1 MKGLAELKNKI
12 VKAPHLNIF
21 KIGTWVTMGLFA
33 TFLLVYIFVGD
44 EMLNYFPLLI
54 LFAFGSPF
62 ISLMISKAMVK
73 RAYNIR
79 MIGNGGARTEKEQLV
94 VDTVTL
100 LSEKLNL
107 QKLPEIGIYPS
118 NDINAFATGAS
129 KNSAMVAVSQ
139 GLLNNM
145 NETEIIGV
153 LAHEMSH
160 VVNGDMLT
168 STILEGF
175 VSAFSIVIILIV
187 NILLSNNRKNNRV
200 GGAIASTATFYW
212 LRGVLN
218 FFGRILASWYS
229 RRREF
234 AADKLAAEI
243 TEPTYMKSALVR
255 LQEISEGRIS
265 LQDSD
270 REFASFKI
278 TNNFSMGNIFG
289 SLFASHPSLE
299 KRIEAIERM
308 ENKEI

>member
-1 MKGLAELKNKI
+1 MKGLAELRNKI
-12 VKAPHLNIF
+12 IKVPHLNIL
-21 KIGTWVTMGLFA
+21 KLGTWVTMGLFA
-33 TFLLVYIFVGD
+33 TFLLIYIFVGD

-62 ISLMISKAMVK
+62 ISLMMSKATVK

-79 MIGNGGARTEKEQLV
+79 MIGESGARTEKEKLV
-94 VDTVTL
+94 IDTITL
-100 LSEKLNL
+100 FSQKLGL
-107 QKLPEIGIYPS
+107 QKLPEIGVYPS

-139 GLLNNM
+139 GLLNSM

-168 STILEGF
+168 SSILEGF
-175 VSAFSIVIILIV
+175 VSAFGLIATLPF
-187 NILLSNNRKNNRV
+187 LLGGNNNRGRR
-200 GGAIASTATFYW
+200 AASSMATYYIV
-212 LRGVLN
+212 RNVAN
-218 FFGRILASWYS
+218 IFGKIVSSAYS

-243 TEPTYMKSALVR
+243 TEPAYMKSALVR

-278 TNNFSMGNIFG
+278 TNNFSIGNIFG
-289 SLFASHPSLE
+289 NIFASHPSLE
-299 KRIEAIERM
+299 KRIAAIERM
-308 ENKEI
+308 ENK

>member
-1 MKGLAELKNKI
+1 MKGLAELRNKI
-12 VKAPHLNIF
+12 IKVPHLNIF
-21 KIGTWVTMGLFA
+21 KLGTWVIMGLFA
-33 TFLLVYIFVGD
+33 TFLLIYIFVGD

-62 ISLMISKAMVK
+62 ISLMMSKATVK

-79 MIGNGGARTEKEQLV
+79 MIGESGARTEKEKLV
-94 VDTVTL
+94 IDTITL
-100 LSEKLNL
+100 FSQKLGL
-107 QKLPEIGIYPS
+107 QKLPEIGVYPS

-139 GLLNNM
+139 GLLNSM

-168 STILEGF
+168 SSILEGF
-175 VSAFSIVIILIV
+175 VSAFGLIATLPFLMGG
-187 NILLSNNRKNNRV
+187 NNNRGRR
-200 GGAIASTATFYW
+200 AASSIATYYIVRNIA
-212 LRGVLN
+212 N
-218 FFGRILASWYS
+218 IFGKIVSSAYS

-243 TEPTYMKSALVR
+243 TEPAYMKSALVR

-278 TNNFSMGNIFG
+278 TNNFSIGNIFG
-289 SLFASHPSLE
+289 NIFASHPSLE
-299 KRIEAIERM
+299 KRIAAIERM
-308 ENKEI
+308 ENK

>member
-1 MKGLAELKNKI
+1 MKGLAELRNKI
-12 VKAPHLNIF
+12 IKVPHLNIF
-21 KIGTWVTMGLFA
+21 KLGTWVTMGLFA
-33 TFLLVYIFVGD
+33 TFLLIYIFVGD

-54 LFAFGSPF
+54 LFTFGSPF
-62 ISLMISKAMVK
+62 VSLMMSKATVK

-79 MIGNGGARTEKEQLV
+79 MIGESGARTEKEKLV
-94 VDTVTL
+94 IDTITL
-100 LSEKLNL
+100 FSQKLGL
-107 QKLPEIGIYPS
+107 QKLPEIGVYPS

-139 GLLNNM
+139 GLLNSM

-168 STILEGF
+168 SSILEGF
-175 VSAFSIVIILIV
+175 VSAFGLIATLPFLRGG
-187 NILLSNNRKNNRV
+187 NNNRGRR
-200 GGAIASTATFYW
+200 AASSMATYYIV
-212 LRGVLN
+212 RNVAN
-218 FFGRILASWYS
+218 VFGKIVSSAYS

-243 TEPTYMKSALVR
+243 TEPAYMKSALLR
-255 LQEISEGRIS
+255 LQEISEGRVS

-289 SLFASHPSLE
+289 NIFASHPSLE
-299 KRIEAIERM
+299 KRIAAIERM
-308 ENKEI
+308 ENK

>member
-1 MKGLAELKNKI
+1 MKGLAELRNKI
-12 VKAPHLNIF
+12 IKVPHLNIL
-21 KIGTWVTMGLFA
+21 KLGTWVTMGLFA
-33 TFLLVYIFVGD
+33 TFLLIYIFVGD

-62 ISLMISKAMVK
+62 VSLMMSKATVK

-79 MIGNGGARTEKEQLV
+79 MIGESGARTEKEKLV
-94 VDTVTL
+94 IDTITL
-100 LSEKLNL
+100 FSQKLGL
-107 QKLPEIGIYPS
+107 QKLPEIGVYPS

-139 GLLNNM
+139 GLLNSM

-168 STILEGF
+168 SSILEGF
-175 VSAFSIVIILIV
+175 VSAFGLIATLPFLMGG
-187 NILLSNNRKNNRV
+187 NNNRGRR
-200 GGAIASTATFYW
+200 AASSMATYYIV
-212 LRGVLN
+212 RNVAN
-218 FFGRILASWYS
+218 IFGKIVSSAYS

-243 TEPTYMKSALVR
+243 TEPAYMKSALLR

-278 TNNFSMGNIFG
+278 TNNFSIGNIFG
-289 SLFASHPSLE
+289 NIFASHPSLE
-299 KRIEAIERM
+299 KRIAAIERM
-308 ENKEI
+308 ENK

>member
-12 VKAPHLNIF
+12 IKVPHLNIF
-21 KIGTWVTMGLFA
+21 RLGTWVTMGLFA
-33 TFLLVYIFVGD
+33 TFLLIYIFVG
-44 EMLNYFPLLI
+44 EQMLNYYPYLI

-62 ISLMISKAMVK
+62 ISLLMSKSMVK
-73 RAYNIR
+73 RVYNIR
-79 MIGNGGARTEKEQLV
+79 MIGNGGAGSEKEKLV

-100 LSEKLNL
+100 LSQKLGL
-107 QKLPEIGIYPS
+107 QKLPEIGVYPS
-118 NDINAFATGAS
+118 NDVNAFATGAS

-168 STILEGF
+168 SSILEGF
-175 VSAFSIVIILIV
+175 VSAFGMIATLPFLMGG
-187 NILLSNNRKNNRV
+187 NNNRGRRAASSMATYYIVRN
-200 GGAIASTATFYW
+200 IA
-212 LRGVLN
+212 N
-218 FFGRILASWYS
+218 IFGKIVSSAYS

-243 TEPTYMKSALVR
+243 TEPTYMKSALLR

-265 LQDSD
+265 LQNSD

-278 TNNFSMGNIFG
+278 TNNFSMGNIAN
-289 SLFASHPSLE
+289 LFASHPSLE
-299 KRIEAIERM
+299 KRIAAIERM
-308 ENKEI
+308 EINN

>member
-1 MKGLAELKNKI
+1 MKGLAELRNKI
-12 VKAPHLNIF
+12 IKVPHLNIL
-21 KIGTWVTMGLFA
+21 KLGTWVTMGLFA
-33 TFLLVYIFVGD
+33 TFLLIYIFVGD

-62 ISLMISKAMVK
+62 VSLMMSKATVK

-79 MIGNGGARTEKEQLV
+79 MIGESGARTEKEKLV
-94 VDTVTL
+94 IDTITL
-100 LSEKLNL
+100 FSQKLGL
-107 QKLPEIGIYPS
+107 QKLPEIGVYPS

-139 GLLNNM
+139 GLLNSM

-168 STILEGF
+168 SSILEGF
-175 VSAFSIVIILIV
+175 VSAFGLIATLPFLMGG
-187 NILLSNNRKNNRV
+187 NNNRGRRAASSMATYYIVRN
-200 GGAIASTATFYW
+200 IA
-212 LRGVLN
+212 N
-218 FFGRILASWYS
+218 IFGKIVSSAYS

-243 TEPTYMKSALVR
+243 TEPAYMKSALVR
-255 LQEISEGRIS
+255 LQEISEGRIA

-278 TNNFSMGNIFG
+278 TNNFSIGNIFG
-289 SLFASHPSLE
+289 NIFASHPSLE
-299 KRIEAIERM
+299 KRIAAIERM
-308 ENKEI
+308 ENK

>member
-1 MKGLAELKNKI
+1 MKGLAELRNKI
-12 VKAPHLNIF
+12 IKVPHLNIF
-21 KIGTWVTMGLFA
+21 KLGTWVTMGLFA
-33 TFLLVYIFVGD
+33 TFLLIYIFVGD

-62 ISLMISKAMVK
+62 ISLMISKATVK

-79 MIGNGGARTEKEQLV
+79 MIGESGARTEKEKLV
-94 VDTVTL
+94 IDTITL
-100 LSEKLNL
+100 FSQKLGL
-107 QKLPEIGIYPS
+107 QKLPEIGVYPS

-139 GLLNNM
+139 GLLNSM

-168 STILEGF
+168 SSILEGF
-175 VSAFSIVIILIV
+175 VSAFGLIATLPFLMGG
-187 NILLSNNRKNNRV
+187 NNNRGRRAASSMATYYIVRN
-200 GGAIASTATFYW
+200 IA
-212 LRGVLN
+212 N
-218 FFGRILASWYS
+218 IFGKIVSSAYS

-243 TEPTYMKSALVR
+243 TEPAYMKSALVR

-278 TNNFSMGNIFG
+278 TNNFSIGNIFG
-289 SLFASHPSLE
+289 NIFASHPSLE
-299 KRIEAIERM
+299 KRIAAIERM
-308 ENKEI
+308 ENK

>member
-1 MKGLAELKNKI
+1 MKGLAELRNKI
-12 VKAPHLNIF
+12 VKVPHLNIF

-33 TFLLVYIFVGD
+33 SFLLIYIFVGD

-62 ISLMISKAMVK
+62 ISLMMSKATVK

-79 MIGNGGARTEKEQLV
+79 MIGESGARTEKEKLV
-94 VDTVTL
+94 IDTITL
-100 LSEKLNL
+100 FSQKLGL
-107 QKLPEIGIYPS
+107 QKLPEIGVYPS

-139 GLLNNM
+139 GLLNSM

-168 STILEGF
+168 SSILEGF
-175 VSAFSIVIILIV
+175 VSAFGLIATLPF
-187 NILLSNNRKNNRV
+187 LLGGNNNRGRRAASSMATYYIVRN
-200 GGAIASTATFYW
+200 IAN
-212 LRGVLN
+212 V
-218 FFGRILASWYS
+218 FGKIVSSAYS

-243 TEPTYMKSALVR
+243 TEPAYMKSALLR

-278 TNNFSMGNIFG
+278 TNNFSIGNIFG
-289 SLFASHPSLE
+289 NIFASHPSLE
-299 KRIEAIERM
+299 KRIAAIERM
-308 ENKEI
+308 ENKEL

>member
-44 EMLNYFPLLI
+44 EMLNYYPLLI
-54 LFAFGSPF
+54 LFAFGTPF
-62 ISLMISKAMVK
+62 ISKATVM

-79 MIGNGGARTEKEQLV
+79 MIGNGGASTEKEKLV

-100 LSEKLNL
+100 LSQKLGL
-107 QKLPEIGIYPS
+107 QKLPEIGVYPS
-118 NDINAFATGAS
+118 NDVNAFATGAS

-139 GLLNNM
+139 GLLNSM

-168 STILEGF
+168 SSILEGF
-175 VSAFSIVIILIV
+175 ISAFGLIAALPFLMG
-187 NILLSNNRKNNRV
+187 NNNRGRRTASSMVTYYLVRN
-200 GGAIASTATFYW
+200 GA
-212 LRGVLN
+212 N
-218 FFGRILASWYS
+218 FLGKAVSSAYS
-229 RRREF
+229 RRREYG
-234 AADKLAAEI
+234 ADKLAAEI
-243 TEPTYMKSALVR
+243 TDPSYMKSALLR
-255 LQEISEGRIS
+255 LQEISEGRVS

-289 SLFASHPSLE
+289 NLFASHPSLA
-299 KRIEAIERM
+299 KRIAAIERM
-308 ENKEI
+308 ENKEL

>member
-1 MKGLAELKNKI
+1 MKGLAELRNKI
-12 VKAPHLNIF
+12 IKVPHLNIL
-21 KIGTWVTMGLFA
+21 KLGTWVTMGLFA
-33 TFLLVYIFVGD
+33 TFLLIYIFVGD
-44 EMLNYFPLLI
+44 EMLI

-62 ISLMISKAMVK
+62 ISLMMSKATVK

-79 MIGNGGARTEKEQLV
+79 MIGESGARTEKEKLV
-94 VDTVTL
+94 IDTITL
-100 LSEKLNL
+100 FSQKLGL
-107 QKLPEIGIYPS
+107 QKLPEIGVYPS

-139 GLLNNM
+139 GLLNSM

-160 VVNGDMLT
+160 VGNWDMLT
-168 STILEGF
+168 SSILEGF
-175 VSAFSIVIILIV
+175 VSAFGLIATLPFLMGG
-187 NILLSNNRKNNRV
+187 NNNRGRRAASSMATYYIVRN
-200 GGAIASTATFYW
+200 IA
-212 LRGVLN
+212 N
-218 FFGRILASWYS
+218 IFGKIVSSAYS

-243 TEPTYMKSALVR
+243 TEPAYMKSALVR

-278 TNNFSMGNIFG
+278 TNNFSIGNIFG
-289 SLFASHPSLE
+289 NIFASHPSLE
-299 KRIEAIERM
+299 KRIAAIERM
-308 ENKEI
+308 ENK

>member
-1 MKGLAELKNKI
+1 MKGLAELRNKI
-12 VKAPHLNIF
+12 IKVPHLNIF
-21 KIGTWVTMGLFA
+21 KLGTWVTMGLFA
-33 TFLLVYIFVGD
+33 TFLLIYIFVGD

-62 ISLMISKAMVK
+62 ISLMMSKATVK

-79 MIGNGGARTEKEQLV
+79 MIGESGARTEKEKLV
-94 VDTVTL
+94 IDTITL
-100 LSEKLNL
+100 FSQKLGL
-107 QKLPEIGIYPS
+107 QKLPEIGVYPS

-139 GLLNNM
+139 GLLNSM

-168 STILEGF
+168 SSILEGF
-175 VSAFSIVIILIV
+175 VSAFGLIATLPFLMGG
-187 NILLSNNRKNNRV
+187 NNNRGRRAASSMATYYVVRN
-200 GGAIASTATFYW
+200 IA
-212 LRGVLN
+212 N
-218 FFGRILASWYS
+218 FFGKIVSSAYS

-243 TEPTYMKSALVR
+243 TEPAYMKSALVR

-308 ENKEI
+308 ENKEL

>member
-1 MKGLAELKNKI
+1 MKGLAELRNKI
-12 VKAPHLNIF
+12 IKVPHLNIF
-21 KIGTWVTMGLFA
+21 KLGTWVTMGLFA
-33 TFLLVYIFVGD
+33 TFLLIYIFVGD

-62 ISLMISKAMVK
+62 ISLMMSKATVK

-79 MIGNGGARTEKEQLV
+79 MIGESGARTEKEKLV
-94 VDTVTL
+94 IDTITL
-100 LSEKLNL
+100 FSQKLGL
-107 QKLPEIGIYPS
+107 QKLPEIGVYPS

-139 GLLNNM
+139 GLLNSM

-168 STILEGF
+168 SSILEGF
-175 VSAFSIVIILIV
+175 VSAFGLIATLPF
-187 NILLSNNRKNNRV
+187 LLGGNNNRGRRAASSMATYYIVRN
-200 GGAIASTATFYW
+200 IAN
-212 LRGVLN
+212 V
-218 FFGRILASWYS
+218 FGKIVSSAYS

-243 TEPTYMKSALVR
+243 TEPAYMKSALLR

-289 SLFASHPSLE
+289 NIFASHPSLE
-299 KRIEAIERM
+299 KRIAAIERM
-308 ENKEI
+308 ENKEL

>member
-1 MKGLAELKNKI
+1 MKGLAELKNK
-12 VKAPHLNIF
+12 VVNVPHVNMF
-21 KIGTWVTMGLFA
+21 KVATWTTMGALA
-33 TFLLVYIFVGD
+33 VFLLIYIFVGD
-44 EMLNYFPLLI
+44 EIYNFAPLLI
-54 LFAFGSPF
+54 AFAFGAPF
-62 ISLMISKAMVK
+62 VSLMMSKSTVK

-94 VDTVTL
+94 VDTITL
-100 LSEKLNL
+100 FSQKLNL
-107 QKLPEIGIYPS
+107 QKLPEIGVYPS

-175 VSAFSIVIILIV
+175 VSAFSIVIVLIV

-200 GGAIASTATFYW
+200 GSAIASTASFYW
-212 LRGVLN
+212 LRGFLN
-218 FFGRILASWYS
+218 FLGKIVASWYS

-234 AADKLAAEI
+234 GADRLAAQI
-243 TEPTYMKSALVR
+243 TEPAYMKSALIR
-255 LQEISEGRIS
+255 LQEISEGRVN
-265 LQDSD
+265 LQASD
-270 REFASFKI
+270 REFAAFKI
-278 TNNFSMGNIFG
+278 TNNFSMGGFAN
-289 SLFASHPSLE
+289 LFATHPSLE
-299 KRIEAIERM
+299 KRIAAIERM
-308 ENKEI
+308 EK

>member
-1 MKGLAELKNKI
+1 MKGLAELRNKI
-12 VKAPHLNIF
+12 IKVPHLNIL
-21 KIGTWVTMGLFA
+21 KLGTWVTMGLFA
-33 TFLLVYIFVGD
+33 TFLLIYIFVGD

-62 ISLMISKAMVK
+62 VSLMMSKATVK

-79 MIGNGGARTEKEQLV
+79 MIGESGARTEKEKLV
-94 VDTVTL
+94 IDTITL
-100 LSEKLNL
+100 FSQKLGL
-107 QKLPEIGIYPS
+107 QKLPEIGVYPS

-139 GLLNNM
+139 GLLNSM

-168 STILEGF
+168 SSILEGF
-175 VSAFSIVIILIV
+175 VSVFGLIATLPFLMGG
-187 NILLSNNRKNNRV
+187 NNNRGRRAASSMATYYIVRN
-200 GGAIASTATFYW
+200 IA
-212 LRGVLN
+212 N
-218 FFGRILASWYS
+218 IFGKIVSSAYS

-243 TEPTYMKSALVR
+243 TEPAYMKSALVR

-278 TNNFSMGNIFG
+278 TNNFSIGNIFG
-289 SLFASHPSLE
+289 NIFASHPSLE
-299 KRIEAIERM
+299 KRIAAIERM
-308 ENKEI
+308 ENK

>member
-12 VKAPHLNIF
+12 VKVPHLNIF

-62 ISLMISKAMVK
+62 ISLMMSKAMVK

-79 MIGNGGARTEKEQLV
+79 MIGEGGATSEKEKLV

-100 LSEKLNL
+100 LSQKLGL
-107 QKLPEIGIYPS
+107 QKLPEIGVYPS

-139 GLLNNM
+139 GLLNSM

-168 STILEGF
+168 SSILEGF
-175 VSAFSIVIILIV
+175 VSAFGLIATLPFLMGG
-187 NILLSNNRKNNRV
+187 NNNRGRRAASSMATYYIVRN
-200 GGAIASTATFYW
+200 IA
-212 LRGVLN
+212 N
-218 FFGRILASWYS
+218 IFGKIVSSAYS

-243 TEPTYMKSALVR
+243 TEPAYMKSALVR
-255 LQEISEGRIS
+255 LQEISEGRIA

-278 TNNFSMGNIFG
+278 TNNFSMRNLAN
-289 SLFASHPSLE
+289 LFASHPSLE
-299 KRIEAIERM
+299 RRIAAIERM
-308 ENKEI
+308 ENKEL

>member
-1 MKGLAELKNKI
+1 MKGLAELKNK
-12 VKAPHLNIF
+12 VVNAPHVNMF
-21 KIGTWVTMGLFA
+21 KVASWATMGVFA
-33 TFLLVYIFVGD
+33 TYLLIYVFAGE
-44 EMLNYFPLLI
+44 EMLKYYPLLI
-54 LFAFGSPF
+54 AFAFGAPLV
-62 ISLMISKAMVK
+62 SLMTSKASVK
-73 RAYNIR
+73 RAYNVR

-107 QKLPEIGIYPS
+107 QKLPEIGVYPS
-118 NDINAFATGAS
+118 YDINAFATGAS

-187 NILLSNNRKNNRV
+187 NILLSNDRKNNRV
-200 GGAIASTATFYW
+200 GSAIASTATFYW

-234 AADKLAAEI
+234 GADRLAAQI
-243 TEPTYMKSALVR
+243 TEPAYMKSALVR
-255 LQEISEGRIS
+255 LQEISEGRVN
-265 LQDSD
+265 LQPND
-270 REFASFKI
+270 REFAAFKI
-278 TNNFSMGNIFG
+278 TNNFSMGGFAN
-289 SLFASHPSLE
+289 LFATHPSLE
-299 KRIEAIERM
+299 KRIAAIERM
-308 ENKEI
+308 EK

>member
-1 MKGLAELKNKI
+1 MKGLAELRNKI
-12 VKAPHLNIF
+12 IKVPPLNLF
-21 KIGTWVTMGLFA
+21 KLGTWVTMGLFA
-33 TFLLVYIFVGD
+33 TFLLIYIFVGD

-62 ISLMISKAMVK
+62 ISLMMSKATVK

-79 MIGNGGARTEKEQLV
+79 MIGESGARTEKEKLV
-94 VDTVTL
+94 IDTITL
-100 LSEKLNL
+100 FSQKLGL
-107 QKLPEIGIYPS
+107 QKLPEIGVYPS

-139 GLLNNM
+139 GLLNSM

-153 LAHEMSH
+153 LAHDMSH

-168 STILEGF
+168 SSILEGF
-175 VSAFSIVIILIV
+175 VSAFGLIATLPFLMGG
-187 NILLSNNRKNNRV
+187 NNNRGRRAASSMATYYIVRN
-200 GGAIASTATFYW
+200 IA
-212 LRGVLN
+212 N
-218 FFGRILASWYS
+218 IFGKIVSSAYS

-243 TEPTYMKSALVR
+243 TEPAYMKSALVR
-255 LQEISEGRIS
+255 LQEISEGRVS

-289 SLFASHPSLE
+289 NIFASHPSLE
-299 KRIEAIERM
+299 KRIAAIERM
-308 ENKEI
+308 ENK

>member
-1 MKGLAELKNKI
+1 MKGLAELRNKI
-12 VKAPHLNIF
+12 IKVPHLNIL
-21 KIGTWVTMGLFA
+21 KLGTWVTMRLFA
-33 TFLLVYIFVGD
+33 TFLLIYIFVGD

-62 ISLMISKAMVK
+62 ISLMMSKATVK

-79 MIGNGGARTEKEQLV
+79 MIGESGARTEKEKLV
-94 VDTVTL
+94 IDTITL
-100 LSEKLNL
+100 FSQKLGL
-107 QKLPEIGIYPS
+107 QKLPEIGVYPS

-139 GLLNNM
+139 GLLNSM

-168 STILEGF
+168 SSILEGF
-175 VSAFSIVIILIV
+175 VSAFGLIATLPFLMGG
-187 NILLSNNRKNNRV
+187 NNNRGRRAASSMATYYIVRN
-200 GGAIASTATFYW
+200 IA
-212 LRGVLN
+212 N
-218 FFGRILASWYS
+218 IFGKIVSSAYS

-243 TEPTYMKSALVR
+243 TEPAYMKSALVR

-278 TNNFSMGNIFG
+278 TNNFSIGNIFG
-289 SLFASHPSLE
+289 NIFASHPSLE
-299 KRIEAIERM
+299 KRIAAIERM
-308 ENKEI
+308 ENK

>member
-1 MKGLAELKNKI
+1 MKGLAELRNKI
-12 VKAPHLNIF
+12 IKVPHLNIF
-21 KIGTWVTMGLFA
+21 KLGTWVTMGLFA
-33 TFLLVYIFVGD
+33 TFLLIYIFVGD

-62 ISLMISKAMVK
+62 ISLMMSKATVK

-79 MIGNGGARTEKEQLV
+79 MIGESGARTEKEKLV
-94 VDTVTL
+94 IDTITL
-100 LSEKLNL
+100 FSQKLGL
-107 QKLPEIGIYPS
+107 QKLPEIGVYPS

-139 GLLNNM
+139 GLLNSM

-168 STILEGF
+168 SSILEGF
-175 VSAFSIVIILIV
+175 VSAFGLIATLPFLMGG
-187 NILLSNNRKNNRV
+187 NNNRGRRAASSMATYYIVRN
-200 GGAIASTATFYW
+200 IA
-212 LRGVLN
+212 N
-218 FFGRILASWYS
+218 IFGKIVSSAYS

-243 TEPTYMKSALVR
+243 TEPAYMKSALVR

-278 TNNFSMGNIFG
+278 TNNFSIGNIFG
-289 SLFASHPSLE
+289 NIFASHPSLE
-299 KRIEAIERM
+299 KRIAAIERM
-308 ENKEI
+308 ENK

>member
-12 VKAPHLNIF
+12 VKAPHRNIF

-33 TFLLVYIFVGD
+33 TYLLIYIFVGQ

-54 LFAFGSPF
+54 LFAFATPF
-62 ISLMISKAMVK
+62 ISLMMSKATVK

-79 MIGNGGARTEKEQLV
+79 MIGDGGVSTEKEKLV
-94 VDTVTL
+94 VDTITL
-100 LSEKLNL
+100 LSQKLGL
-107 QKLPEIGIYPS
+107 QKLPEIGVYPS
-118 NDINAFATGAS
+118 NDVNAFATGAS

-139 GLLNNM
+139 GLLNSM

-168 STILEGF
+168 SSILEGF
-175 VSAFSIVIILIV
+175 VSAFGLIATLPF
-187 NILLSNNRKNNRV
+187 LLGGNNNRGRRAGSSIMTYYLIRNVAN
-200 GGAIASTATFYW
+200 I
-212 LRGVLN
+212 
-218 FFGRILASWYS
+218 FGKIVSSAYS
-229 RRREF
+229 RRREYG
-234 AADKLAAEI
+234 ADKLAAEI
-243 TEPTYMKSALVR
+243 TDPSYMKSALLR
-255 LQEISEGRIS
+255 LQEISEGRVS

-289 SLFASHPSLE
+289 NLFASHPSLE
-299 KRIEAIERM
+299 KRIAAIERM
-308 ENKEI
+308 ENKNVY

>member
-1 MKGLAELKNKI
+1 MKGLAELRNKI
-12 VKAPHLNIF
+12 IKVPHLNIF
-21 KIGTWVTMGLFA
+21 KLGTWVTMGLFA
-33 TFLLVYIFVGD
+33 TFLLIYIFVGD

-62 ISLMISKAMVK
+62 VSLMMSKATVK

-79 MIGNGGARTEKEQLV
+79 MIGESGARTEKEKLV
-94 VDTVTL
+94 IDTITL
-100 LSEKLNL
+100 FSQKLGL
-107 QKLPEIGIYPS
+107 QKLPEIGVYPS

-139 GLLNNM
+139 GLLNSM

-168 STILEGF
+168 SSILEGF
-175 VSAFSIVIILIV
+175 VSAFGLIATLPFLMDG
-187 NILLSNNRKNNRV
+187 NNNRGRR
-200 GGAIASTATFYW
+200 AASSMATYYIV
-212 LRGVLN
+212 RNVAN
-218 FFGRILASWYS
+218 VFGKIVSSAYS

-243 TEPTYMKSALVR
+243 TEPAYMKSALLR

-278 TNNFSMGNIFG
+278 TNNFSMGNLAN
-289 SLFASHPSLE
+289 LFASHPSLE
-299 KRIEAIERM
+299 KRIAAIERM
-308 ENKEI
+308 ENK

>member
-1 MKGLAELKNKI
+1 MKGLAELRNKI
-12 VKAPHLNIF
+12 IKVPHLNIL
-21 KIGTWVTMGLFA
+21 KLGTWVTMGLFA
-33 TFLLVYIFVGD
+33 TFLLIYIFVGD

-62 ISLMISKAMVK
+62 VSLMMSKATVK

-79 MIGNGGARTEKEQLV
+79 MIGESGARTEKEKLV
-94 VDTVTL
+94 IDTITL
-100 LSEKLNL
+100 FSQKLGL
-107 QKLPEIGIYPS
+107 QKLPEIGVYPS

-139 GLLNNM
+139 GLLNSM

-168 STILEGF
+168 SSILEGF
-175 VSAFSIVIILIV
+175 VSAFGLIATLPFLMGG
-187 NILLSNNRKNNRV
+187 NNNRGRR
-200 GGAIASTATFYW
+200 AASSIATYYIVRNIA
-212 LRGVLN
+212 N
-218 FFGRILASWYS
+218 IFGKIVSSAYS

-243 TEPTYMKSALVR
+243 TEPAYMKSALVR

-278 TNNFSMGNIFG
+278 TNNFSIGNIFG
-289 SLFASHPSLE
+289 NIFASHPSLE
-299 KRIEAIERM
+299 KRIAAIERM
-308 ENKEI
+308 ENK

>member
-1 MKGLAELKNKI
+1 MKGLAELRNKI
-12 VKAPHLNIF
+12 IKVPHLNIF
-21 KIGTWVTMGLFA
+21 KLGTWVTMGLFA
-33 TFLLVYIFVGD
+33 TFLLIYIFVGD

-62 ISLMISKAMVK
+62 ISLMMSKATVK

-79 MIGNGGARTEKEQLV
+79 MIGESGARTEKEKLV
-94 VDTVTL
+94 IDTITL
-100 LSEKLNL
+100 FSQKLGL
-107 QKLPEIGIYPS
+107 QKLPEIGVYPS

-139 GLLNNM
+139 VLLNSM

-168 STILEGF
+168 SSILEGF
-175 VSAFSIVIILIV
+175 VSAFGLIATLPFLMGG
-187 NILLSNNRKNNRV
+187 NNNRGRRAASSMATYYIVRN
-200 GGAIASTATFYW
+200 IA
-212 LRGVLN
+212 N
-218 FFGRILASWYS
+218 IFGKIVSSAYS

-243 TEPTYMKSALVR
+243 TEPAYMKSALVR

-278 TNNFSMGNIFG
+278 TNNFSIGNIFG
-289 SLFASHPSLE
+289 NIFASHPSLE

-308 ENKEI
+308 ENE

>member
-1 MKGLAELKNKI
+1 MKGLAELRNKI
-12 VKAPHLNIF
+12 IKVPHLNIL
-21 KIGTWVTMGLFA
+21 KLGTWVTMGLFA
-33 TFLLVYIFVGD
+33 TFLLIYIFVGD

-62 ISLMISKAMVK
+62 VSLMMSKATVK

-79 MIGNGGARTEKEQLV
+79 MIGESGARTEKEKLV
-94 VDTVTL
+94 IDTITL
-100 LSEKLNL
+100 FSQKLGL
-107 QKLPEIGIYPS
+107 QKLPEIGVYPS

-139 GLLNNM
+139 GLLNSM

-168 STILEGF
+168 SSILEGF
-175 VSAFSIVIILIV
+175 VSAFGLIATLPFLMGG
-187 NILLSNNRKNNRV
+187 NNNRGRRAASSMATYYIVRN
-200 GGAIASTATFYW
+200 IA
-212 LRGVLN
+212 N
-218 FFGRILASWYS
+218 IFGKIVSSAYS

-243 TEPTYMKSALVR
+243 TEPAYMKSALVR
-255 LQEISEGRIS
+255 LQEISEGRVS

-289 SLFASHPSLE
+289 NIFASHPSLE
-299 KRIEAIERM
+299 KRIAAIERM
-308 ENKEI
+308 ENK

>member
-1 MKGLAELKNKI
+1 MKGLAELKNK
-12 VKAPHLNIF
+12 VVNAPHVNIF
-21 KIGTWVTMGLFA
+21 KVATWTTMGVFA
-33 TFLLVYIFVGD
+33 TYLLIYVFAGE
-44 EMLNYFPLLI
+44 EMLKYYPLLI
-54 LFAFGSPF
+54 AFAFGAPLV
-62 ISLMISKAMVK
+62 SLMTSKASVK

-107 QKLPEIGIYPS
+107 QKLPEIGVYPS

-234 AADKLAAEI
+234 GADRLAAQI
-243 TEPTYMKSALVR
+243 TEPAYMKSALVR
-255 LQEISEGRIS
+255 LQEISEGRVN
-265 LQDSD
+265 LQPND
-270 REFASFKI
+270 REFAAFKI
-278 TNNFSMGNIFG
+278 TNNFSMGGFAN
-289 SLFASHPSLE
+289 LFATHPSLE
-299 KRIEAIERM
+299 KRIAAIERM
-308 ENKEI
+308 EK

>member
-1 MKGLAELKNKI
+1 MKGLAELRNKI
-12 VKAPHLNIF
+12 IKVPHLNIF
-21 KIGTWVTMGLFA
+21 KLGTWVTMGLFA
-33 TFLLVYIFVGD
+33 TFLLIYIFVGD

-62 ISLMISKAMVK
+62 VSLMMSKATVK

-79 MIGNGGARTEKEQLV
+79 MIGESGARTEKEKLV
-94 VDTVTL
+94 IDTITL
-100 LSEKLNL
+100 FSQKLGL
-107 QKLPEIGIYPS
+107 QKLPEIGVYPS

-139 GLLNNM
+139 GLLNSM

-168 STILEGF
+168 SSILEGF
-175 VSAFSIVIILIV
+175 VSAFGLIATLPFLMGG
-187 NILLSNNRKNNRV
+187 NNNRGRRV
-200 GGAIASTATFYW
+200 ASSMATYYVVRNIA
-212 LRGVLN
+212 N
-218 FFGRILASWYS
+218 IFGKIVSSAYS
-229 RRREF
+229 RKREF

-243 TEPTYMKSALVR
+243 TEPAYMKSALVR

-278 TNNFSMGNIFG
+278 TNNFSIGNIFG
-289 SLFASHPSLE
+289 NIFASHPSLE
-299 KRIEAIERM
+299 KRIAAIERM
-308 ENKEI
+308 ENK

>member
-1 MKGLAELKNKI
+1 MKGLAELRNKI
-12 VKAPHLNIF
+12 IKVPHLNIF
-21 KIGTWVTMGLFA
+21 KLGTWVTMGLFA
-33 TFLLVYIFVGD
+33 TFLLIYIFVGD

-62 ISLMISKAMVK
+62 VSLMMSKATVK

-79 MIGNGGARTEKEQLV
+79 MIGESGARTEKEKLV

-100 LSEKLNL
+100 LSQKLGL
-107 QKLPEIGIYPS
+107 QKLPEIGVYPS

-139 GLLNNM
+139 GLLNSM

-168 STILEGF
+168 SSILEGF
-175 VSAFSIVIILIV
+175 VSAFGLIATLPFLMGG
-187 NILLSNNRKNNRV
+187 NNNRGRRAASSMATYYVVRN
-200 GGAIASTATFYW
+200 IA
-212 LRGVLN
+212 N
-218 FFGRILASWYS
+218 IFGKIVSSAYS
-229 RRREF
+229 RKREF

-243 TEPTYMKSALVR
+243 TEPAYMKSALVR
-255 LQEISEGRIS
+255 LQEISEGRVS

-289 SLFASHPSLE
+289 NIFASHPSLE
-299 KRIEAIERM
+299 KRIAAIERM
-308 ENKEI
+308 ENK

>member
-1 MKGLAELKNKI
+1 MKGLAELRNKI
-12 VKAPHLNIF
+12 MKVPHLNIL
-21 KIGTWVTMGLFA
+21 KLGTWVTMGLFA
-33 TFLLVYIFVGD
+33 TFLLIYIFVGD

-62 ISLMISKAMVK
+62 VSLMMSKATVK

-79 MIGNGGARTEKEQLV
+79 MIGESGARTEKEKLV
-94 VDTVTL
+94 IDTITL
-100 LSEKLNL
+100 FSQKLGL
-107 QKLPEIGIYPS
+107 QKLPEIGVYPS

-139 GLLNNM
+139 GLLNSM

-168 STILEGF
+168 SSILEGF
-175 VSAFSIVIILIV
+175 VSAFGLIATLPFLMGG
-187 NILLSNNRKNNRV
+187 NNNRGRR
-200 GGAIASTATFYW
+200 AASSIATYYIVRNIA
-212 LRGVLN
+212 N
-218 FFGRILASWYS
+218 IFGKIVSSAYS

-243 TEPTYMKSALVR
+243 TEPAYMKSALVR

-278 TNNFSMGNIFG
+278 TNNFSIGNIFG
-289 SLFASHPSLE
+289 NIFASHPSLE
-299 KRIEAIERM
+299 KRIAAIERI
-308 ENKEI
+308 ENKQF

>member
-1 MKGLAELKNKI
+1 MKGLAELRNKI
-12 VKAPHLNIF
+12 IKVPHLNIF
-21 KIGTWVTMGLFA
+21 KLGTWVTMGLFA
-33 TFLLVYIFVGD
+33 TFLLIYIFVGD

-62 ISLMISKAMVK
+62 VSLMMSKATVK

-79 MIGNGGARTEKEQLV
+79 MIGESGARTEKEKLV
-94 VDTVTL
+94 IDTITL
-100 LSEKLNL
+100 FSQKLGL
-107 QKLPEIGIYPS
+107 QKLPEIGVYPS

-139 GLLNNM
+139 GLLNSM

-168 STILEGF
+168 SSILEGF
-175 VSAFSIVIILIV
+175 VSAFGLIATLPFLMGG
-187 NILLSNNRKNNRV
+187 NNNRGRRAASSMATYYIVRN
-200 GGAIASTATFYW
+200 IA
-212 LRGVLN
+212 N
-218 FFGRILASWYS
+218 IFGKIVSSAYS

-243 TEPTYMKSALVR
+243 TEPAYMKSALVR
-255 LQEISEGRIS
+255 LQEISEGRVS

-289 SLFASHPSLE
+289 NIFASHPSLE
-299 KRIEAIERM
+299 KRIAAIERM
-308 ENKEI
+308 ENK